1 MRLWKKPEPLPVQL
15 QDALL
20 PKEKVFSWAHHGG
33 GLVAA
38 TDLGIITIDNHDATR
53 IPWAVAI
60 AGKWEPPLLTVTCLP
75 DMSSVGWQLDDPGML
90 PQAVRD
96 RITAHVLIDRV
107 INFPGHG
114 TVRFIATRTA
124 EGVKWLTN
132 SQDETWAKSPAG
144 QAAISAEL
152 ATLRS
157 ALGI

>member
-1 MRLWKKPEPLPVQL
+1 MP
-15 QDALL
+15 DAIKNVLA

-33 GLVAA
+33 GLIAA
-38 TDLGIITIDNHDATR
+38 TDLGIISIDNHDATR
-53 IPWAVAI
+53 ILWADAI

-75 DMSSVGWQLDDPGML
+75 GMTNVGWQLDDPGML

-114 TVRFIATRTA
+114 SVRFVARKTPQGIT
-124 EGVKWLTN
+124 WLTN
-132 SQDETWAKSPAG
+132 SQDEKWAESEAG
-144 QAAISAEL
+144 KVAISAEL
-152 ATLRS
+152 AGLRA